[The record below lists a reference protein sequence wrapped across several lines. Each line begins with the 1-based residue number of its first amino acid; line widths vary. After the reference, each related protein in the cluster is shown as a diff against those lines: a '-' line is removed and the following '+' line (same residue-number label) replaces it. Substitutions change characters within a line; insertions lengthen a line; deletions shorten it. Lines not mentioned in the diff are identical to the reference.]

1 MAAKTKTAKKK
12 RARRGN
18 IGVQIFEQVE
28 KLVSEQRIG
37 RTEAFRR
44 VAAKSGRQ
52 QGTVAANY
60 YRIARQRG
68 TKLAPR
74 RRRLGMGGAGTRS
87 VLKRALAALEDIGGL
102 YRRLE
107 EEIVALRKENLRL
120 AAIRRLVAR

>member
-1 MAAKTKTAKKK
+1 MAEKSKKRK
-12 RARRGN
+12 RARRGSV
-18 IGVQIFEQVE
+18 GVEIFEQVE
-28 KLVSEQRIG
+28 KLVADQKIG

-44 VAAKSGRQ
+44 LASKTGRQ

-74 RRRLGMGGAGTRS
+74 RRRLGVGGGNTRS
-87 VLKRALAALEDIGGL
+87 VLKRALDALADVTGL
-102 YRRLE
+102 FRKLE
-107 EEIVALRKENLRL
+107 EEIVSLRKENERL

>member
-1 MAAKTKTAKKK
+1 MAAKSAKTK
-12 RARRGN
+12 RGRRGS
-18 IGVQIFEQVE
+18 IGAEIFDQVE
-28 KLVSEQRIG
+28 KLVADQQIG

-44 VAAKSGRQ
+44 LASKTGRQ

-74 RRRLGMGGAGTRS
+74 RRRGLGAGNS
-87 VLKRALAALEDIGGL
+87 GPVLKRALAALEDVTGL
-102 YRRLE
+102 FRKLE
-107 EEIVALRKENLRL
+107 DEITSLRKENLRL

>member
-1 MAAKTKTAKKK
+1 MAAKSAKKK
-12 RARRGN
+12 RARRGSV
-18 IGVQIFEQVE
+18 GVQIFEQVE
-28 KLVSEQRIG
+28 KMVGEQQIG

-74 RRRLGMGGAGTRS
+74 RRRLAVGGAGGRS
-87 VLKRALAALEDIGGL
+87 VLKRALAALDDIGGL
-102 YRRLE
+102 YRKLE

>member
-1 MAAKTKTAKKK
+1 MAAKGSKTK
-12 RARRGN
+12 RAKRGS
-18 IGVQIFEQVE
+18 IGTEIFEQVE
-28 KLVSEQRIG
+28 KLVAEQDVG

-44 VAAKSGRQ
+44 LAAKTGRQ

-74 RRRLGMGGAGTRS
+74 RRRGAGSAGGSS
-87 VLKRALAALEDIGGL
+87 VLKRALAALEDVSGL
-102 YRRLE
+102 FRRLE
-107 EEIVALRKENLRL
+107 DEIASLRKENRRL

>member
-12 RARRGN
+12 RPRRGN

-74 RRRLGMGGAGTRS
+74 RRRLGMGGAGGRS
-87 VLKRALAALEDIGGL
+87 VLKRALAALDDIGGL
-102 YRRLE
+102 YRKLE

-120 AAIRRLVAR
+120 AAIRRLVGR

>member
-1 MAAKTKTAKKK
+1 MAAKARKSK
-12 RARRGN
+12 RAKRGS
-18 IGVQIFEQVE
+18 IGTEIFEQVE
-28 KLVSEQRIG
+28 KLVAEQEIG

-44 VAAKSGRQ
+44 LAAKTGRQ

-74 RRRLGMGGAGTRS
+74 RRRGVSAAGGRS
-87 VLKRALAALEDIGGL
+87 VLKRALGALDDVTGL
-102 YRRLE
+102 FRKLE
-107 EEIVALRKENLRL
+107 EEIAGLRKENLRL

>member
-1 MAAKTKTAKKK
+1 MAEKARKRKSAK
-12 RARRGN
+12 RGS
-18 IGVQIFEQVE
+18 IGVEIFEQVE
-28 KLVSEQRIG
+28 KLVGDQKIG

-74 RRRLGMGGAGTRS
+74 RRRGIGGASSRS
-87 VLKRALAALEDIGGL
+87 VLTRALSALEDIAGL
-102 YRRLE
+102 YRKLE
-107 EEIVALRKENLRL
+107 SEILELRKENRRL
-120 AAIRRLVAR
+120 AVIRRLVAR

>member
-1 MAAKTKTAKKK
+1 MAAKTAKKRK
-12 RARRGN
+12 RARRGSV
-18 IGVQIFEQVE
+18 GVQIFEQVE
-28 KLVSEQRIG
+28 KLVGDQKIG

-74 RRRLGMGGAGTRS
+74 RRRLGIGGAGTRPI
-87 VLKRALAALEDIGGL
+87 LKRALAALDDIGGL
-102 YRRLE
+102 YRKLE

-120 AAIRRLVAR
+120 AAIRRLVGR